1 MHAHSL
7 DRFTHEHVFLG
18 ARHEHNERRVWLVVG
33 LTFAMMVAEITGG
46 TMFGS
51 LALVADGWHMSTH
64 AAALSISAL
73 AYLYAR
79 RHARDPRFAFG
90 TGKLGDLA
98 GFASAIVLAMIALLI
113 GYESV
118 TRLVHPVPIAYREA
132 VAIAAVGLLVNL
144 ASAWLLG
151 DEHDHHHGHDHAH
164 AHHHAHDHNLRSAY
178 VHVLAD
184 AATSVLAILGLTAA
198 GLLGWTFMDPVVG
211 LVGTAV
217 ILAWAWG
224 LVRDAGAVLLDTVP
238 DPDLA
243 GAIRERLETG
253 GDRVSDLHLWRVGP
267 GHNAAVVTL
276 VSDHPEPAGAY
287 KARLAALPALSHVT
301 VEVEHCPG
309 PHPRGAA
316 A

>member
-18 ARHEHNERRVWLVVG
+18 AHHERNERRVWLVVA
-33 LTFAMMVAEITGG
+33 LTLAMMVAEIRGG
-46 TMFGS
+46 TIFGS
-51 LALVADGWHMSTH
+51 RALVADGWHMSTH

-98 GFASAIVLAMIALLI
+98 GFASAVVLAMIALLI

-118 TRLVHPVPIAYREA
+118 LRLAHPVPIAYGEA
-132 VAIAAVGLLVNL
+132 VAIAVVGLAVNL

-151 DEHDHHHGHDHAH
+151 DDHHHHGHGHDAHDH
-164 AHHHAHDHNLRSAY
+164 AHHHARDLNLRSAY

-184 AATSVLAILGLTAA
+184 AATSVLAIVGLLAA
-198 GLLGWTFMDPVVG
+198 GLFGWVFMDPVVG
-211 LVGTAV
+211 LVGTGV
-217 ILAWAWG
+217 ILSWAWG

-238 DPDLA
+238 DPALA

-253 GDRVSDLHLWRVGP
+253 GDRVSDLHLWHVGP

-276 VSDHPEPAGAY
+276 VSDYPEPAGAY
-287 KARLAALPALSHVT
+287 KARLAALPA
-301 VEVEHCPG
+301 
-309 PHPRGAA
+309 
-316 A
+316 